1 MTLSGALKQAVRW
14 GLLPRNVCD
23 AVERPA
29 AGRAKIQT
37 LSAEQVGTL
46 LAVASGNRLEA
57 LYVLAIGSGMRSG
70 ELFGLQW
77 ADVDLKAKAVTLT
90 HTLQE
95 LKGKLTLK
103 EPKTEKSRR
112 RIDLPDSVVTALAE
126 HRKRMFAQATP
137 PCRGYSAIS
146 TAAHY
151 AAAISTGRTSN
162 RCWSGPSCRIFDS
175 TICGTRQPRCCC
187 RLEFIRKLPGTA
199 RARANQCHDGY
210 LFARAANHA
219 TGSRGQARFD
229 YDIGNKITRGRGDC
243 LTLATNWQHFRLW
256 TQSAIVVSLAE
267 GTGFEPAT
275 GFPASDF
282 ESIKCPSL
290 AFS

>member
-1 MTLSGALKQAVRW
+1 MHVTLSGALKQAVRW

-57 LYVLAIGSGMRSG
+57 LYVLAIGSGMRLG

-126 HRKRMFAQATP
+126 HRKRMFAQGHAAVPWVFCNQHGGPLRRSHFHRQDFKPLLERAELPDIRFHDLRHTSATLLL
-137 PCRGYSAIS
+137 SAGIHPKVARNGS
-146 TAAHY
+146 
-151 AAAISTGRTSN
+151 
-162 RCWSGPSCRIFDS
+162 
-175 TICGTRQPRCCC
+175 GTRKSVSRWIPIRTCCQPCNGKPRAGSI
-187 RLEFIRKLPGTA
+187 RL
-199 RARANQCHDGY
+199 
-210 LFARAANHA
+210 
-219 TGSRGQARFD
+219 
-229 YDIGNKITRGRGDC
+229 
-243 LTLATNWQHFRLW
+243 
-256 TQSAIVVSLAE
+256 
-267 GTGFEPAT
+267 
-275 GFPASDF
+275 
-282 ESIKCPSL
+282 
-290 AFS
+290 